1 MTELMKNTARA
12 IILGGTL
19 LLAHLPLAAQVQPLQ
34 PSDVASTERK
44 DNRDAREEPEDEAAR
59 ASDVN
64 VSGPSVFDPVALGPN
79 SVDADPMAS
88 RERRQENLLGRN
100 VALRPPPKPGEFASY
115 LEKVVG
121 RKVERFGQSLLLPA
135 SRDFA
140 APATAAVPPEY
151 RLNVGDTVVLYLT
164 GSVGGTVEREID
176 NDGNIFLPSV
186 GIVKLAGVR
195 YADLRTTITRA
206 IGSEYRYFDVS
217 VGIKALRG
225 VRVFVTGFANNP
237 GAFTLTSLATVTN
250 AVLQAGGPASG
261 GSFRSVKVYRNGREI
276 GDYDLYRL
284 LRAGNRDA
292 DVVLQN
298 EDVLFIPPAGEEV
311 AVLGS
316 VQEEAI
322 YELLPGESLADAL
335 RLAGGPNVLGEPDR
349 LILYRTA
356 DTSDRGPA
364 EIAMTAAAGVL
375 GRGGDIIEILSRG
388 SLVQPV
394 ARQSVVVRIEG
405 EVARPGNYFVRPNS
419 SLVELLAL
427 AGGTTERAYLF
438 GSQFQRVSVREQ
450 QRQSYKEALE
460 QFRMALAAA
469 PLEGAQDD
477 NAARRAVE
485 LESAREVLKL
495 LAEHEPDGRVVMDV
509 APGATALPGN
519 VLLEQNDRLVVPPIP
534 TTVGVFG
541 AVYRPASFLVEGRGR
556 KLKEYLDQAGGT
568 LRSADRARAFVVR
581 ANGQVL
587 TRAKGMLEA
596 PALPG
601 DVVFVPVRTRTNSI
615 WAKLREVS
623 SVIFQLGLSAAV
635 VGSLK

>member
-581 ANGQVL
+581 ANGKVL

>member
-151 RLNVGDTVVLYLT
+151 RLNVGDTIVLYLT

-581 ANGQVL
+581 ANGKVL

>member
-1 MTELMKNTARA
+1 MKNTARA

-581 ANGQVL
+581 ANGKVL

>member
-1 MTELMKNTARA
+1 
-12 IILGGTL
+12 
-19 LLAHLPLAAQVQPLQ
+19 
-34 PSDVASTERK
+34 
-44 DNRDAREEPEDEAAR
+44 
-59 ASDVN
+59 
-64 VSGPSVFDPVALGPN
+64 
-79 SVDADPMAS
+79 
-88 RERRQENLLGRN
+88 
-100 VALRPPPKPGEFASY
+100 
-115 LEKVVG
+115 
-121 RKVERFGQSLLLPA
+121 
-135 SRDFA
+135 
-140 APATAAVPPEY
+140 
-151 RLNVGDTVVLYLT
+151 
-164 GSVGGTVEREID
+164 
-176 NDGNIFLPSV
+176 
-186 GIVKLAGVR
+186 
-195 YADLRTTITRA
+195 
-206 IGSEYRYFDVS
+206 
-217 VGIKALRG
+217 
-225 VRVFVTGFANNP
+225 
-237 GAFTLTSLATVTN
+237 
-250 AVLQAGGPASG
+250 
-261 GSFRSVKVYRNGREI
+261 
-276 GDYDLYRL
+276 
-284 LRAGNRDA
+284 
-292 DVVLQN
+292 
-298 EDVLFIPPAGEEV
+298 
-311 AVLGS
+311 
-316 VQEEAI
+316 
-322 YELLPGESLADAL
+322 
-335 RLAGGPNVLGEPDR
+335 VLGEPDR

>member
-1 MTELMKNTARA
+1 MKNTARA
-12 IILGGTL
+12 IILSGTL

-388 SLVQPV
+388 SLVQPL

-534 TTVGVFG
+534 TTIGVFG

>member
-12 IILGGTL
+12 IILSGTL

>member
-1 MTELMKNTARA
+1 MKNTARA
-12 IILGGTL
+12 IILSGTL

>member
-12 IILGGTL
+12 IILSGTL

-44 DNRDAREEPEDEAAR
+44 DNRDAREESEDEAAR

-556 KLKEYLDQAGGT
+556 KLKEYLDQAGGDAAI
-568 LRSADRARAFVVR
+568 RGSCAGICRAC
-581 ANGQVL
+581 
-587 TRAKGMLEA
+587 EW
-596 PALPG
+596 PG
-601 DVVFVPVRTRTNSI
+601 TD
-615 WAKLREVS
+615 ARERHVGGS
-623 SVIFQLGLSAAV
+623 STARRCRVCA
-635 VGSLK
+635 GSDAYQ

>member
-568 LRSADRARAFVVR
+568 LRSADRGRAFVVR

>member
-12 IILGGTL
+12 IILSGTL

-44 DNRDAREEPEDEAAR
+44 DNRDAREESEDEAAR

>member
-1 MTELMKNTARA
+1 MKNTARA

>member
-1 MTELMKNTARA
+1 MTKLMKNTARA
-12 IILGGTL
+12 IILSGTL

>member
-1 MTELMKNTARA
+1 MKNTARA
-12 IILGGTL
+12 IILSGTL

-44 DNRDAREEPEDEAAR
+44 DNRDAREESEDEAAR

-556 KLKEYLDQAGGT
+556 KLKEYLDQAGGDAAI
-568 LRSADRARAFVVR
+568 RGSCAGICRAC
-581 ANGQVL
+581 
-587 TRAKGMLEA
+587 EW
-596 PALPG
+596 PG
-601 DVVFVPVRTRTNSI
+601 TD
-615 WAKLREVS
+615 ARERHVGGS
-623 SVIFQLGLSAAV
+623 STARRCRVCA
-635 VGSLK
+635 GSDAYQ

>member
-1 MTELMKNTARA
+1 MKNTARA
-12 IILGGTL
+12 IILSGTL

-44 DNRDAREEPEDEAAR
+44 DNRDAREESEDEAAR